1 MELKTIDEGR
11 SFDFGKTS
19 AQYAAYRDIYPAELY
34 ERLREL
40 GVAKPGT
47 AWLDL
52 GTGTGVL
59 PKNMYAPDV
68 KIVGADIS
76 EEQIAFARKEAEEN
90 GRDITYIV
98 APAEETGLP
107 SHSFDA
113 VTAAQC
119 FFYFDREKMK
129 TELRRLTKPG
139 GIFIKVFMNWDIAH
153 PIAGKS
159 CELVKE
165 HNPNWTSGK
174 TASKDMYDD
183 LFPGRITETFFADLP
198 FTRESWHGRMLACRG
213 TMASMDEK
221 TLKEWE
227 KDHIRF
233 LNTCPEQ
240 FEVKHRITLSYF
252 IIS

>member
-40 GVAKPGT
+40 GVAKPGS

-76 EEQIAFARKEAEEN
+76 EEQIAFARKEAELN
-90 GRDITYIV
+90 GKDITYIV

-107 SHSFDA
+107 DHVFDA

-119 FFYFDREKMK
+119 FFYFDRDKMK
-129 TELRRLTKPG
+129 TELRRLLKPG
-139 GIFIKVFMNWDIAH
+139 GIFIKIFMNWDKND
-153 PIAGKS
+153 PISSKS
-159 CELVKE
+159 CELVIK
-165 HNPNWTSGK
+165 HNPNWTSG
-174 TASKDMYDD
+174 AAAEKDMYDE
-183 LFPGRITETFFADLP
+183 LFPGRQTETFFADLP

-252 IIS
+252 TIS

>member
-1 MELKTIDEGR
+1 MKLQTIDEGR
-11 SFDFGKTS
+11 SFDFGKTA

-76 EEQIAFARKEAEEN
+76 EEQIAFARKEAEES

-98 APAEETGLP
+98 APAEQTELEA
-107 SHSFDA
+107 HSFNA

-139 GIFIKVFMNWDIAH
+139 GIFIKIFMNWDVNH

-159 CELVKE
+159 CELVKK

-174 TASKDMYDD
+174 TAKTDMYDD
-183 LFPGRITETFFADLP
+183 LFPGRQTETFFADLP

-213 TMASMDEK
+213 TMASMDET

-233 LNTCPEQ
+233 LKTCPEQ
-240 FEVKHRITLSYF
+240 FEVKHKITLSYF
-252 IIS
+252 IL